1 MTASNG
7 LEDNADVTVIQTLAL
22 LALIDAT
29 GTFGWYNGS
38 KEGLLR
44 GYSGSSTRCL
54 GEGWD
59 GCEDWPGYADDA

>member
-1 MTASNG
+1 MTSSNG

-29 GTFGWYNGS
+29 GTSDGCNGS
-38 KEGLLR
+38 KETMLR
-44 GYSGSSTRCL
+44 GHSGSPTRCL